1 MDEGASFGSARLRAG
16 HPRLFTALGTSIASV
31 LKIYHD
37 VPHIYPSEKKGGAGM
52 MSTVFIYS
60 CIVVVLA
67 RRKLS
72 SGVFTCKV
80 HRYVRRSFD
89 KNIFNWLFF
98 REEAARENCAS
109 RNAIEQNFKFN
120 FL

>member
-80 HRYVRRSFD
+80 HRTC
-89 KNIFNWLFF
+89 
-98 REEAARENCAS
+98 AALSIKISSIGYSIGKKRGAS
-109 RNAIEQNFKFN
+109 RARKLREA
-120 FL
+120 